1 MAALAPESLGETGG
15 CQDLSYDSS
24 LLFRCAVVH
33 CSYFSDRLGRT
44 AKTPSHDPDTDFCV
58 CLTTALKQALV
69 VANKSR
75 LTLLL

>member
-1 MAALAPESLGETGG
+1 MGEPARGMAALAPESLGETGG

-33 CSYFSDRLGRT
+33 GSAFSDRLGRT

-58 CLTTALKQALV
+58 CLTTDAQAS
-69 VANKSR
+69 ASCG
-75 LTLLL
+75 